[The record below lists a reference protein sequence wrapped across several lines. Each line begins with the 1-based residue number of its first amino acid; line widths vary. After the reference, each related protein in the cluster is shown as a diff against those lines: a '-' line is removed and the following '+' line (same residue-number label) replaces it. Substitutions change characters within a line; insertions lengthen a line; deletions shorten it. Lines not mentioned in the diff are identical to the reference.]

1 MKSTF
6 FSITFL
12 LLSITLNA
20 QTLKQAIDLTSS
32 EQFEEANK
40 LFKQLISASPKNG
53 EIYYFCGENFFAQG
67 MEDSANAYFGKG
79 VEVDPLQP
87 LNFVGLGKID
97 WYAGKSANAKVNFD
111 KAIAMNSTTKNVKVQ
126 KEIAKC
132 YINANTKDL
141 TAASTLLDNAS
152 KLDPK
157 NTETPLLYGDLFL
170 EMGDGSKA
178 IEQYKKAQS
187 ADPKSCLATLR
198 IGQLYGRS
206 KNYPLAIEFYN
217 NALSID
223 SSFAPSYRELAEIY
237 YKAGQIER
245 AKARYKKFLELSSN
259 NLEARRRYA
268 SFLYL
273 NKNYEDAITQL
284 LQVRNADSTYNVVNR
299 LLAFSYFESGKFTE
313 ALTYSNL
320 FFNRQSSEKNKV
332 LADDYVYKGKILSKL
347 GKDSLAALALIS
359 AMEMDTSKTE
369 LYADLATAYTKMKKF
384 PDAIK
389 YYELKQNSKKGL
401 SSSDYYALGKC
412 YFFTKNY
419 EKADTSFGTFIT
431 LNSKV
436 PNGFLW
442 RAKTKTNFDPDSKQG
457 LAKPF
462 YEKYIER
469 VTDKEKE
476 KKDLI
481 EAYSYLGYY
490 YFLTKE
496 NENSKANWLKVKE
509 LDPNN
514 EKANKALSNLK

>member
-1 MKSTF
+1 MKSIF
-6 FSITFL
+6 LVISVVLISINTH
-12 LLSITLNA
+12 A
-20 QTLKQAIDLTSS
+20 ETLKQAIDLTSS
-32 EQFEEANK
+32 EQYEEANK
-40 LFKQLISASPKNG
+40 VFKQLITASPKNG
-53 EIYYFCGENFFAQG
+53 ELYYFCGENFFAQG
-67 MEDSANAYFGKG
+67 LEDSATAYFTKG
-79 VEVDPLQP
+79 VEIEPAQP
-87 LNFVGLGKID
+87 LNYVGLGKVD
-97 WYAGKSANAKVNFD
+97 WYAGKTSAAKTNFD
-111 KAIAMNSTTKNVKVQ
+111 KALAMNANTKNVKVQ

-141 TAASTLLDNAS
+141 TSASTLLDNAS

-187 ADPKSCLATLR
+187 IDPKSCLATLR

-273 NKNYEDAITQL
+273 NKNYDEAINQL
-284 LQVRNADSTYNVVNR
+284 IQVRNADTSYNVVNR
-299 LLAFSYFESGKFTE
+299 LLAFSYFESGKFAE
-313 ALTYSNL
+313 AYTYSNL
-320 FFNRQSSEKNKV
+320 FFNRQGNEKNKL
-332 LADDYVYKGKILSKL
+332 LADDYLYQGKILSKL
-347 GKDSLAALALIS
+347 GKDSLAVISLAKAI
-359 AMEMDTSKTE
+359 EVDTSKTE
-369 LYADLATAYTKMKKF
+369 LYTDLAAAYTKMKKF
-384 PDAIK
+384 PEAIR
-389 YYELKQNSKKGL
+389 YYELKQNTKKGL

-412 YFFTKNY
+412 YYFTKNY

-457 LAKPF
+457 LAKPY

-476 KKDLI
+476 KRDLI

-490 YFLTKE
+490 YFLQKD
-496 NENSKANWLKVKE
+496 NENAKVNWLKVKE
-509 LDPNN
+509 IDPTN
-514 EKANKALSNLK
+514 EKANKALSNGK

>member
-1 MKSTF
+1 MKNTF
-6 FSITFL
+6 FSITIFL
-12 LLSITLNA
+12 TSISIHA
-20 QTLKQAIDLTSS
+20 QNLKQAIDLTSS
-32 EQFEEANK
+32 EQFEEAYK
-40 LFKQLISASPKNG
+40 VFKQLLSTNPKNG
-53 EIYYFCGENFFAQG
+53 ENYYFCGENFFAQG
-67 MEDSANAYFGKG
+67 IEDSAQYYFAKG
-79 VEVDPLQP
+79 VEIDPLQP

-97 WYAGKSANAKVNFD
+97 WYRNNATKAKLNFD
-111 KAIAMNSTTKNVKVQ
+111 KAIGMNATTKIVKVQ

-132 YINANTKDL
+132 YINANMKDL
-141 TAASTLLDNAS
+141 PAASTLLDNAA
-152 KLDPK
+152 KIDPK
-157 NTETPLLYGDLFL
+157 NTETPLLFGDLFL

-198 IGQLYGRS
+198 IGQLYARS

-217 NALSID
+217 NALAID

-273 NKNYEDAITQL
+273 NKNYDDAIIQL
-284 LQVRNADSTYNVVNR
+284 LQVRNTDSTINVVNR
-299 LLAFSYFESGKFTE
+299 LLAFSYFENGKFAE
-313 ALTYSNL
+313 AITYSNR
-320 FFNRQSSEKNKV
+320 FFERQLVEKNKI
-332 LADDYVYKGKILSKL
+332 LPDDFSYKGKILSKL
-347 GKDSLAALALIS
+347 GKDSLAVLSLI
-359 AMEMDTSKTE
+359 AAVEMDTTKTE
-369 LYADLATAYTKMKKF
+369 LYGDLAAAYTKMKKF

-412 YFFTKNY
+412 YFFTKSY
-419 EKADTSFGTFIT
+419 EKADTCFGTFIG
-431 LNSKV
+431 LNSKI

-496 NENSKANWLKVKE
+496 NDNSKANWLKVKE

-514 EKANKALSNLK
+514 EKAAKALSNIK

>member
-1 MKSTF
+1 MKSLF
-6 FSITFL
+6 IG
-12 LLSITLNA
+12 IGAIIIGLNTQA

-40 LFKQLISASPKNG
+40 IFKQLIATSPKNG
-53 EIYYFCGENFFAQG
+53 EAYYFCGENFFAQG
-67 MEDSANAYFGKG
+67 QEDSASTYFAKG
-79 VEVDPLQP
+79 VEVDPTQP

-97 WYAGKSANAKVNFD
+97 WYAGKTAPAKTNFE
-111 KAIAMNSTTKNVKVQ
+111 KAIAMNANTKNVKVQ

-141 TAASTLLDNAS
+141 QAASSLLDNAT

-187 ADPKSCLATLR
+187 ADPKSCVATLR

-206 KNYPLAIEFYN
+206 KNFPLAIEFYN

-273 NKNYEDAITQL
+273 NKNYDEAIIQL
-284 LQVRNADSTYNVVNR
+284 QQVRNVDTSYNVVNR
-299 LLAFSYFESGKFTE
+299 LLAFSYFENGKFNE
-313 ALTYSNL
+313 ALTFSNL
-320 FFNRQSSEKNKV
+320 FFNRQIIEKNKL
-332 LADDYVYKGKILSKL
+332 LADDYLYKGKTLSKL
-347 GKDSLAALALIS
+347 GKDSLAVIELVKAI
-359 AMEMDTSKTE
+359 EMDTSKSE
-369 LYADLATAYTKMKKF
+369 LFGDLAVSFTKMKKF

-389 YYELKQNSKKGL
+389 FYELKQSSKKGL
-401 SSSDYYALGKC
+401 SSSDFYALGKC
-412 YFFTKNY
+412 YYFTKNF
-419 EKADTSFGTFIT
+419 EKADTTFGTFIS

-442 RAKTKTNFDPDSKQG
+442 RAKTKTNFDPDSKLG

-476 KKDLI
+476 KRDLI

-490 YFLTKE
+490 YFLQKD
-496 NENSKANWLKVKE
+496 NENAKVNWLKVKE
-509 LDPNN
+509 IDPNN
-514 EKANKALSNLK
+514 EKAIKALSNSK